1 MDQKVCVVCGAISK
15 IKVFGVDVCKA
26 CKEFFTKNDG
36 IVLHCVKGNNRCEIS
51 RNNQKKCGYCRMKKC
66 LEVGMKATEI
76 ALDSKEL
83 EQDQKAEKITQIIEE
98 FKETQALVRQQ
109 NFEGVQISLFITQP
123 SIGPFIHRLNA
134 WQVFSSHMDQEILK
148 IIYFSKSILS
158 LDQITPQDQLALTKK
173 SIFKMYLLHVVPAIS
188 SKGLVL
194 GTGRIIDLK
203 SLELLFGNQLA
214 KKILEFSEDV
224 KILSFNKENL
234 VHVIAFILMPK
245 SQEVKNLI
253 SGTIGDL
260 IYIQTKLEYLD
271 RIFRGSV
278 LPWVR
283 ENQKWIKLPE
293 IFVEIFEI

>member
-26 CKEFFTKNDG
+26 CKIIYKHF
-36 IVLHCVKGNNRCEIS
+36 VLFVD
-51 RNNQKKCGYCRMKKC
+51 
-66 LEVGMKATEI
+66 
-76 ALDSKEL
+76 ALSFYTILLKPTTVMR
-83 EQDQKAEKITQIIEE
+83 AEYVDTKITQIIEE